1 MESTD
6 EDIIIKFLTT
16 EVGTVK
22 LTKPL
27 EKKLERWSACDDYIR
42 VYKKKREIINMLVSK
57 FEISKATAL
66 RDFYST
72 KQVYGSTYKQ
82 DRSYQIDLLIEEIIE
97 SKLVAKEQGN
107 AMAMARCDANMLAL
121 IEKLLGESNAP
132 DYSSWGMP
140 TLNVAFQPETLGIVL
155 PPKAELDKKINQL
168 LRVDKEAGKTP
179 VLNYEQAEDISDY
192 FEVNNNPDS

>member
-1 MESTD
+1 
-6 EDIIIKFLTT
+6 
-16 EVGTVK
+16 
-22 LTKPL
+22 
-27 EKKLERWSACDDYIR
+27 
-42 VYKKKREIINMLVSK
+42 
-57 FEISKATAL
+57 
-66 RDFYST
+66 
-72 KQVYGSTYKQ
+72 
-82 DRSYQIDLLIEEIIE
+82 
-97 SKLVAKEQGN
+97 
-107 AMAMARCDANMLAL
+107 MAMARCDANMLAL